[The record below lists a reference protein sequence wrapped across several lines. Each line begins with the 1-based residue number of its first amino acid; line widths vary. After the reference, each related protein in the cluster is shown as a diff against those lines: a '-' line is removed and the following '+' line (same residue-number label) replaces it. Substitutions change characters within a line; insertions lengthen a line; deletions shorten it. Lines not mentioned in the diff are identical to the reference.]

1 MFQITQRG
9 VKEVISM
16 SDKTKTKITK
26 SQRTV
31 DKELQ
36 SRTRKSPDQSAQ
48 NNTHD
53 QPGDA

>member
-1 MFQITQRG
+1 
-9 VKEVISM
+9 M

-36 SRTRKSPDQSAQ
+36 SGTRKSPDQSAQ